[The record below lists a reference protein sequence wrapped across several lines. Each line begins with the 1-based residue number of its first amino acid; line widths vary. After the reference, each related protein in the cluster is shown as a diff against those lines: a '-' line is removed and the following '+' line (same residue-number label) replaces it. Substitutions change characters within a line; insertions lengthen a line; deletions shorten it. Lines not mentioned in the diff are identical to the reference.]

1 MNNRDINVELKDEI
15 INISLPYA
23 DRGLPGKSA
32 YELAVEAGF
41 IGTEEEWRASLKGDT
56 GETPDI
62 EIGTVVTGSTS
73 SVTRRGTD
81 ENPIFDFVLEKGDTG
96 PQGETGATGP
106 QGQTGL
112 TPNIQIG
119 TVSSGDAP
127 AVTRTGSDEEPIFNF
142 VLEKGPKPVKGV
154 DYYTEQDKEEIIDD
168 VTGDALSIFN
178 QNAAQKTDNFN
189 YNATSKITEFNTN
202 ATTKTTDFNDNASLK
217 TTEFNTNAQNKT
229 DEFNENKE
237 ALQKELDEVHEELDR
252 YKMLENALPKVTGT
266 GTEVTLNDTANAPMK
281 MSLGASEL
289 EQLTTTGINLLPI
302 IPSGSVTNYGVTL
315 TSNGDGSFTLN
326 GKATQ
331 SGLISF
337 QLGTRQQLPNQAI
350 YVHLRNPQTIRSGI
364 YFSDGNISSTP
375 VFNSI
380 NRIYSSP
387 NLTNMNLL
395 YVGANLSEGVT
406 YNNFTFTPSLE
417 LTDEVTD
424 YEPYTNGASPNPD
437 YPQDI
442 HTINGDNEIK
452 VENLNLWDEKWEL
465 GAYNDRTGTKTGH
478 IGKIRNKYPI
488 KIKPNTLYYVKTPIA
503 LNAYYYDSNMNFV
516 FSQVA
521 TGINGQFTSPA
532 NSYYMN
538 FSTFGSSTTT
548 YNNNICINKF
558 NPSINN
564 NYYPHQEQTL
574 PLNLGDL
581 EYCKIGDYEDEFVI
595 PSGKNLFNSEME
607 MGVYAYA
614 DGEKATNAQYIRTK
628 ELTKVEPSEQYSISF
643 EGVSPKTGSG
653 FLFYKDGVYVS
664 NIQTVAKTFEVPA
677 NANQVAYNLYIGS
690 SASPSAIYKIQIE
703 KGTATEYEP
712 YNDGKWYLKKNIGK
726 VDLGTLIWVKEEES
740 GIGQFRASQFDML
753 FMGKLISDIFIWQ
766 EGNVIYNG
774 LNNGRIAVTN
784 SQAIPIVRVRNEQYS
799 STSATDFKTE
809 MNNKIVY
816 FQRYTPTYILLNDTL
831 QTQLNNIYNKVLA
844 YNTQTNISQV
854 NNDLPFRLKLSAI
867 RDMSNIFE
875 LIENNSS
882 TSSTLSSPLST
893 PNLVSSTSIIE
904 PDVSTTDVVDN
915 TSEI

>member
-15 INISLPYA
+15 ININLPFA

-154 DYYTEQDKEEIIDD
+154 DYYTEQDKEEIIND

-189 YNATSKITEFNTN
+189 YNATSKTNEFNTNATTKTSEYNTNASNKLSAYDTNASDKLDTYNDNHTSKLTAYNENASIKLTEFNTN

-237 ALQKELDEVHEELDR
+237 ALQKELDEVYEELDR
-252 YKMLENALPKVTGT
+252 YKMLENALPKVNGE

-289 EQLTTTGINLLPI
+289 EQDETPTPETPQEIHTISGDNKIVVGNLINLLDWNKFI
-302 IPSGSVTNYGVTL
+302 DF
-315 TSNGDGSFTLN
+315 SNWSDALSQGYKKF
-326 GKATQ
+326 Q
-331 SGLISF
+331 ISGL
-337 QLGTRQQLPNQAI
+337 
-350 YVHLRNPQTIRSGI
+350 
-364 YFSDGNISSTP
+364 
-375 VFNSI
+375 
-380 NRIYSSP
+380 
-387 NLTNMNLL
+387 
-395 YVGANLSEGVT
+395 
-406 YNNFTFTPSLE
+406 
-417 LTDEVTD
+417 
-424 YEPYTNGASPNPD
+424 
-437 YPQDI
+437 
-442 HTINGDNEIK
+442 
-452 VENLNLWDEKWEL
+452 
-465 GAYNDRTGTKTGH
+465 
-478 IGKIRNKYPI
+478 
-488 KIKPNTLYYVKTPIA
+488 KPNTIYTLCRIDNTGYNKGIYTGFNSARNNTNIFISSSDTTKNLKYISATSTGTGELYIVSSGISSQND
-503 LNAYYYDSNMNFV
+503 LNYLVNTIIKDAWVIQGD
-516 FSQVA
+516 
-521 TGINGQFTSPA
+521 
-532 NSYYMN
+532 
-538 FSTFGSSTTT
+538 TF
-548 YNNNICINKF
+548 IER
-558 NPSINN
+558 
-564 NYYPHQEQTL
+564 QEQTL

-595 PSGKNLFNSEME
+595 PDKNLFNSESWYNALSNIDNTAITKEVVNNIEYYKFRASNATIRNYEFMS
-607 MGVYAYA
+607 GKFKQNTQYTISIKALRYNNTSTSTGFRLVYEDDTYDAIYVNSTTETNFVLTSKVDKTLKYIGLSYA
-614 DGEKATNAQYIRTK
+614 DSNYVLVRDIM
-628 ELTKVEPSEQYSISF
+628 LN
-643 EGVSPKTGSG
+643 EGT
-653 FLFYKDGVYVS
+653 
-664 NIQTVAKTFEVPA
+664 
-677 NANQVAYNLYIGS
+677 
-690 SASPSAIYKIQIE
+690 
-703 KGTATEYEP
+703 TALPYEP
-712 YNDGKWYLKKNIGK
+712 FNDGKWYLKKNIYKLIFDSEHLAEALYPSYNG
-726 VDLGTLIWVKEEES
+726 VYFIASNQMPQIETRAIGISNRSNRVGDYWSGNTIWVGVNTKVVYWLNVMTELGFTTIE
-740 GIGQFRASQFDML
+740 QFNEWLSNNL
-753 FMGKLISDIFIWQ
+753 L
-766 EGNVIYNG
+766 VIYY
-774 LNNGRIAVTN
+774 IMT
-784 SQAIPIVRVRNEQYS
+784 
-799 STSATDFKTE
+799 
-809 MNNKIVY
+809 
-816 FQRYTPTYILLNDTL
+816 TPQYILLNDTL
-831 QTQLNNIYNKVLA
+831 QTQLNNIQKVLA
-844 YNTQTNISQV
+844 YQDQTNISQV

-904 PDVSTTDVVDN
+904 PDVSTTDVVNN